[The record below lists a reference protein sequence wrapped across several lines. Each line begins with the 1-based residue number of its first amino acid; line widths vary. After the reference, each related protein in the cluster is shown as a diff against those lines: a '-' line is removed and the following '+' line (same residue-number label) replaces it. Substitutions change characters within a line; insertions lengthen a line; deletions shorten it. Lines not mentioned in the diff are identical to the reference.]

1 MKRLPR
7 YCAAHVELDNRL
19 RYTLLTLCQAKS
31 QKFYLVCPLLFAVYP
46 FRFLRI
52 GVLVA
57 IVVYVVLDIAIDH
70 PQNLVSVAGLII
82 YVLVFYV
89 TSVNPA
95 KVTLNSFSLF
105 VSFFSTF
112 EQCT

>member
-1 MKRLPR
+1 M
-7 YCAAHVELDNRL
+7 
-19 RYTLLTLCQAKS
+19 
-31 QKFYLVCPLLFAVYP
+31 
-46 FRFLRI
+46 
-52 GVLVA
+52 A

-95 KVTLNSFSLF
+95 KVKLHS
-105 VSFFSTF
+105 
-112 EQCT
+112 